1 MKTLRILLA
10 DDHKMVREGLRLLIN
25 SQPDMKVVGEA
36 ANGREVL
43 FKARELKP
51 DVVVMDLSMPELNG
65 LQATEQLQ
73 AQAPGIKVV
82 AITANEDESYL
93 RQLCKVG
100 AAGYV
105 LKRSAGD
112 ELVKAIGLV
121 ANGGVY
127 FEPSLASKALA
138 RQMGGVPVK
147 IKGKIQTADLSDRE
161 REVLT
166 MLAWGYS
173 NKEIAAQLELS
184 VKTVETYRL
193 RINRKLGVRTRTD
206 MMRCAMS
213 LGISPSLESFLWGR
227 NEQIKAQV
235 SEPANRP
242 AEKNKKC
249 SIE

>member
-1 MKTLRILLA
+1 MKTIQILIA
-10 DDHKMVREGLRLLIN
+10 DDHKMVREGLRLLID
-25 SQPDMKVVGEA
+25 SQPDMRVVGEA

-43 FKARELKP
+43 LKARELKP

-73 AQAPGIKVV
+73 SESPEIKVV

-127 FEPSLASKALA
+127 FEASLASKALA
-138 RQMGGVPVK
+138 RQMTGSPAK
-147 IKGKIQTADLSDRE
+147 NKNKIQTADLSE
-161 REVLT
+161 REKEVLVL
-166 MLAWGYS
+166 LAWGYS
-173 NKEIAAQLELS
+173 NKEIGAQLELS
-184 VKTVETYRL
+184 VKTVETYKVRTGE
-193 RINRKLGVRTRTD
+193 KLGLRSRTEMVQYALRQGW
-206 MMRCAMS
+206 
-213 LGISPSLESFLWGR
+213 LNESHPFPPR
-227 NEQIKAQV
+227 A
-235 SEPANRP
+235 
-242 AEKNKKC
+242 
-249 SIE
+249 